1 MVGCVWLWLVA
12 VGCGWMLLVEI
23 GCGGFF
29 DRRLVVVSF
38 LLNMVGTGII

>member
-1 MVGCVWLWLVA
+1 MWWFVVDCGRLWLV
-12 VGCGWMLLVEI
+12 VV
-23 GCGGFF
+23 GFF